1 MTQDPDRQDERRQ
14 LAAACHDLV
23 REFGERLS
31 ETDVMAHFEQVV
43 HEYDAAPIRTFVPV
57 LAVRQARSQLREL
70 AGA

>member
-1 MTQDPDRQDERRQ
+1 MTQDDERRQ
-14 LAAACHDLV
+14 LAAACNDLV

-31 ETDVMAHFEQVV
+31 ETDVMAQFERVV
-43 HEYDAAPIRTFVPV
+43 HEYDAAPIRAFIPV